1 MASQGSINKDIHIHM
16 TNSTDSEDIK
26 TSSSSSSDK
35 IGDYVIFQNKL
46 LTSRIDEVTKENYV
60 LKTTADELEKD
71 VDRLTTALKYL
82 KGVVK
87 NLNEINL
94 LEKEMHSL
102 RMTPFEQLQRV
113 LFAFSSLIGF
123 INDITI
129 GFLFYLSFSYL
140 YDGLVFGSI
149 SYTVIIAVLLV
160 LRNVIRKYHLFD
172 FFNPDEAYVNKKTK
186 LNELYFSQNFLS
198 EYVDSL

>member
-1 MASQGSINKDIHIHM
+1 MASQGTINKDIHIHM
-16 TNSTDSEDIK
+16 TNSSDGEDIK
-26 TSSSSSSDK
+26 TSSSSSDK

-46 LTSRIDEVTKENYV
+46 LTSRIDDVTKENYL
-60 LKTTADELEKD
+60 LKTTKDELEKD
-71 VDRLTTALKYL
+71 VDRMSTALKYL

-94 LEKEMHSL
+94 LEKELHSL

-113 LFAFSSLIGF
+113 LFALSSMIGF

-129 GFLFYLSFSYL
+129 GFLFYLSFSHL
-140 YDGLVFGSI
+140 YEGIVFGSL
-149 SYTVIIAVLLV
+149 SYTIIIAFLLM
-160 LRNVIRKYHLFD
+160 LRNVVRKYRLFD
-172 FFNPDEAYVNKKTK
+172 LFNPDDDFIAKKTK